1 MEFQMQN
8 KILEELNEIK
18 SLITQNTN
26 KKYLD
31 MRQLI
36 EYTSLSSSTIRRNV
50 MKGSLKVS
58 NRTGGKLLFSKEN
71 VEKWLNS
78 E

>member
-1 MEFQMQN
+1 MQN

-18 SLITQNTN
+18 SLITQNAN
-26 KKYLD
+26 KKYLN

-36 EYTSLSSSTIRRNV
+36 EFTSLSSSTIRRNI
-50 MKGSLKVS
+50 MKGSLKAS

-71 VEKWLNS
+71 IEKWLNG
-78 E
+78 

>member
-1 MEFQMQN
+1 MQN

-36 EYTSLSSSTIRRNV
+36 EYSSCSASTIRRNV

-71 VEKWLNS
+71 IEKWLDG
-78 E
+78 

>member
-1 MEFQMQN
+1 MQN
-8 KILEELNEIK
+8 RILEELIEIK

-36 EYTSLSSSTIRRNV
+36 EMTSLSSSTIRRNI
-50 MKGSLKVS
+50 MNGSLKAS
-58 NRTGGKLLFSKEN
+58 NRSGGKLLFSKEN
-71 VEKWLNS
+71 IEKWLSS